1 MVDPTGCGDT
11 FAGTLATYLA
21 AGSGP
26 IAIDELRNALIHA
39 TVSASFTLQGFG
51 IKGLQSMTL
60 ESYEQR
66 LNEYMFNLRNVSRY
80 DVDPTDCFALEQPL
94 EIL

>member
-1 MVDPTGCGDT
+1 LHGDQIVALRAYPTDLVVDPTGCGDT
-11 FAGTLATYLA
+11 FAGALATYLA

-60 ESYEQR
+60 ELYEQR
-66 LNEYMFNLRNVSRY
+66 LNAYNSISGTS
-80 DVDPTDCFALEQPL
+80 VDTT
-94 EIL
+94 

>member
-1 MVDPTGCGDT
+1 MHGNQILALPAFLTDLLVDPTGCGDT

-26 IAIDELRNALIHA
+26 IEFDELRHALVHA

-66 LNEYMFNLRNVSRY
+66 LNEFMFISGTSA
-80 DVDPTDCFALEQPL
+80 DTT
-94 EIL
+94 